1 MNGTGRTAILA
12 KVNDP
17 PAGKWRRRGRVLAV
31 SSLAILAGC
40 AGGDVVLEKPGPG
53 YVRDIAA
60 KTANVDWSKAETV
73 TVTLSEFRFAP
84 ARLNFQSGVPY
95 RLRLRNAGTR
105 DHTFTSPGFFRAIA
119 AEKLVAADGEIA
131 RPYLQSIAVPPGAE
145 KELFFVPVKTAVY
158 DVKCTVILHESFGM
172 EGKISVR

>member
-1 MNGTGRTAILA
+1 MNEPGRAA
-12 KVNDP
+12 ARANANGS
-17 PAGKWRRRGRVLAV
+17 PAGKRRRGGRMLAAA
-31 SSLAILAGC
+31 SLAILVGC
-40 AGGDVVLEKPGPG
+40 AGGDVVLERPGPG

-84 ARLNFQSGVPY
+84 ARLSFQSGVPY

-105 DHTFTSPGFFRAIA
+105 DHTFVSPGFFQAIA
-119 AEKLVAADGEIA
+119 AAKLVSADGEAA

-158 DVKCTVILHESFGM
+158 GVKCTVFLHESFGM
-172 EGKISVR
+172 EGKITVR